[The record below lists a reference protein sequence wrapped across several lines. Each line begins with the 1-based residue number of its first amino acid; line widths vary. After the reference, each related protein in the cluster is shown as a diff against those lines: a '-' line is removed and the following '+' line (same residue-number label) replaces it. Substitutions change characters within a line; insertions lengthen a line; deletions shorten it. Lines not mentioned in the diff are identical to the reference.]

1 MSDITTDRDGAVIR
15 VTIDRPERHNA
26 LDMHLI
32 DGLHAALDAV
42 AADKS
47 ARVLQLTGRGTSFCA
62 GADINW
68 MRRMAD
74 YAPAENLADAQR
86 LAGLFEKLANL
97 PLPTIAIVNG
107 PAYGGGIGLVAASD
121 FAIAVPNAE
130 FVLSE
135 VKLGLIPAVISPHI
149 IRAIGGR
156 MANRLFLSGRK
167 FDAQEALKLGL
178 LSDVIGDDEIDEHV
192 NALTRQLLENAPE
205 AMAAAKELVAFVAD
219 RPVDRHVIDGTIE
232 RIAKRRASAEGKEGL
247 TAFLEKR
254 NPAWRGGAD

>member
-1 MSDITTDRDGAVIR
+1 MSEIETLRSGDVVRLVIN
-15 VTIDRPERHNA
+15 RPERHNA
-26 LDMHLI
+26 LDPKLI

-42 AADKS
+42 IADGS
-47 ARVLQLTGRGTSFCA
+47 VRVLQLTGRGASFCA

-107 PAYGGGIGLVAASD
+107 PAYGGGIGLIAAAD
-121 FAIAVPNAE
+121 FAIAVPGAE

-156 MANRLFLSGRK
+156 AANRLFLSGRK
-167 FDAQEALKLGL
+167 FDSQEAWTMGL
-178 LSDVIGDDEIDEHV
+178 LSDVIGDDEIDQHV
-192 NALTRQLLENAPE
+192 DALTRQLLENAPE
-205 AMAAAKELVAFVAD
+205 AMAAVKELVAFVAD
-219 RPVDRHVIDGTIE
+219 RPVDRAVIDGTIE
-232 RIAKRRASAEGKEGL
+232 RIARRRASAEGKEGL

-254 NPAWRGGAD
+254 RPGWRKDV

>member
-1 MSDITTDRDGAVIR
+1 MSDIKTERAGAVLRI
-15 VTIDRPERHNA
+15 TINRPERHNA
-26 LDMHLI
+26 LDPHLI
-32 DGLHAALDAV
+32 DGLHEALDAAV
-42 AADKS
+42 VDNS
-47 ARVLQLTGRGTSFCA
+47 LRVLQLTGAGTSFCA

-86 LAGLFEKLANL
+86 LAGLFEKLAHL

-107 PAYGGGIGLVAASD
+107 PAYGGGIGLVAACD
-121 FAIAVPNAE
+121 FAIAVPGAE

-149 IRAIGGR
+149 IRAVGGR
-156 MANRLFLSGRK
+156 VANRLFLSGRK
-167 FDAQEALKLGL
+167 FDAQEALTIGL
-178 LSDVIGDDEIDEHV
+178 LSDVIGDDEIDQHV
-192 NALTRQLLENAPE
+192 DTLTRQLLENAPE
-205 AMAAAKELVAFVAD
+205 AMAAAKELVSFVAD
-219 RPVDRHVIDGTIE
+219 RPLDRAVIDGTIE

-254 NPAWRGGAD
+254 RPSWRGEG

>member
-1 MSDITTDRDGAVIR
+1 MSEIETLRSGDVVRLVIN
-15 VTIDRPERHNA
+15 RPERHNA
-26 LDMHLI
+26 LDPTLI
-32 DGLHAALDAV
+32 DALHAALDAV
-42 AADKS
+42 MADPS
-47 ARVLQLTGRGTSFCA
+47 LRVLQLTGAGTSFCA
-62 GADINW
+62 GADIKW

-107 PAYGGGIGLVAASD
+107 PAYGGGIGLIAAAD
-121 FAIAVPNAE
+121 FAIAVPSAE

-156 MANRLFLSGRK
+156 AANRLFLSGRK
-167 FDAQEALKLGL
+167 FDAQEALLLGL
-178 LSDVIGDDEIDEHV
+178 LSDVIGDDEIDPHV
-192 NALTRQLLENAPE
+192 DALTRQLLENAPE
-205 AMAAAKELVAFVAD
+205 AMAAAKELVRFVAD
-219 RPVDRHVIDGTIE
+219 RPVDRQVIDGTIE

-247 TAFLEKR
+247 SAFLEKR
-254 NPAWRGGAD
+254 RPNWRKDV

>member
-1 MSDITTDRDGAVIR
+1 MTDLDIQRDGAVQRI
-15 VTIDRPERHNA
+15 ILNRPERHNA
-26 LDMHLI
+26 LDPALI
-32 DGLHAALDAV
+32 DALHAALDAA
-42 AADKS
+42 AAD
-47 ARVLQLTGRGTSFCA
+47 ATLRVLQLTGAGSSFCA
-62 GADINW
+62 GADIGW

-107 PAYGGGIGLVAASD
+107 PAYGGGIGLIAAAD
-121 FAIAVPNAE
+121 FAIAVPGAD

-156 MANRLFLSGRK
+156 AAKGLFLSGRK
-167 FDAQEALKLGL
+167 FAAQEARALGL

-192 NALTRQLLENAPE
+192 NTLTRHLLENAPQ

-219 RPVDRHVIDGTIE
+219 RPVDRAVIDGTIA
-232 RIAKRRASAEGKEGL
+232 RIAQRRASAEGKEGL

-254 NPAWRGGAD
+254 RPTWRSGAD

>member
-1 MSDITTDRDGAVIR
+1 MSDITTERDGAVIR
-15 VTIDRPERHNA
+15 VSINRPERHNA

-32 DGLHAALDAV
+32 DGLHAAFDAV

-47 ARVLQLTGRGTSFCA
+47 VRVMQLTGRGASFCA

-121 FAIAVPNAE
+121 FAIAVPGAE

-156 MANRLFLSGRK
+156 AANRLFLSGRK
-167 FDAQEALKLGL
+167 FDAQEARTLGL

-219 RPVDRHVIDGTIE
+219 RPVDRQVIDGTVE
-232 RIAKRRASAEGKEGL
+232 RIARRRASAEGKEGL

-254 NPAWRGGAD
+254 KPAWRGGAD